1 MLAFPVSYDI
11 IRMKTEENVRIP
23 LRLHNLSR
31 FPRAGFPLL
40 YLLLF
45 LHSHRKRRLEGRLF
59 LVRRLMNV
67 INDRRRTP
75 VARDFLLIG
84 KELSVMSTFEVLYL
98 MIVFATLIVMLLK

>member
-1 MLAFPVSYDI
+1 MLAFLISYDI

-45 LHSHRKRRLEGRLF
+45 LHSHRKRRLESRLF
-59 LVRRLMNV
+59 LVCQLMNV
-67 INDRRRTP
+67 LQCPQAYYGSSGLP
-75 VARDFLLIG
+75 VNREGAECHEYF
-84 KELSVMSTFEVLYL
+84 
-98 MIVFATLIVMLLK
+98 